1 MREKC
6 VGNRD
11 THVVSEE
18 RWIDLIYEANS
29 LWSIAG
35 PFLPGTN
42 PAKKHERAYLNELHF
57 FGIKGFKPV
66 GAIQGVLYRGLKID
80 P

>member
-1 MREKC
+1 MAKEKC

-29 LWSIAG
+29 LWSIAA

-42 PAKKHERAYLNELHF
+42 PAKHERAYLNELQFVLDKRFQARGKDTRAHF
-57 FGIKGFKPV
+57 EGYIEG
-66 GAIQGVLYRGLKID
+66 
-80 P
+80 